1 MKMVVA
7 VIRPE
12 KLECVKKALEERGFV
27 GMTVTEVKG
36 RGEQKGIR
44 LQFRGREVEV
54 DLLQKTKVEVVV
66 SDDAVDEVVEAI
78 VSSARTGKFG
88 DGRIF
93 VIPVEKSVK
102 IRTGDEEVAAAHH
115 HHHH

>member
-1 MKMVVA
+1 MKMVIA

-12 KLECVKKALEERGFV
+12 KLECVKKALEEKGFV

-36 RGEQKGIR
+36 RGEQKGIK

-54 DLLQKTKVEVVV
+54 DLLQKTKIEVVV
-66 SDDAVDEVVEAI
+66 SDKDVDEVIETIAT
-78 VSSARTGKFG
+78 SARTGKFG

-93 VIPVEKSVK
+93 VVPVEKSIK
-102 IRTGDEEVAAAHH
+102 IRTGEEII
-115 HHHH
+115 

>member
-1 MKMVVA
+1 
-7 VIRPE
+7 
-12 KLECVKKALEERGFV
+12 
-27 GMTVTEVKG
+27 
-36 RGEQKGIR
+36 
-44 LQFRGREVEV
+44 
-54 DLLQKTKVEVVV
+54 V

-102 IRTGDEEVAAAHH
+102 IRTGEEEV
-115 HHHH
+115 

>member
-7 VIRPE
+7 IIRPE
-12 KLECVKKALEERGFV
+12 KFEAVKDALAEKGFV

-44 LQFRGREVEV
+44 LQFRGREMEV
-54 DLLQKTKVEVVV
+54 DLLQKIKIEVVV
-66 SDDAVDEVVEAI
+66 KDEDVDKVIDVICEN
-78 VSSARTGKFG
+78 ARTGKFG

-93 VIPVEKSVK
+93 VVPVEKSVR
-102 IRTGDEEVAAAHH
+102 IRTGEVEE
-115 HHHH
+115 

>member
-44 LQFRGREVEV
+44 LQFR
-54 DLLQKTKVEVVV
+54 
-66 SDDAVDEVVEAI
+66 
-78 VSSARTGKFG
+78 
-88 DGRIF
+88 
-93 VIPVEKSVK
+93 
-102 IRTGDEEVAAAHH
+102 EERWRLICCRRRRWRLW
-115 HHHH
+115 